1 MRPSRMESRHLG
13 GASTI
18 RRLPPH
24 FAKSGGRD
32 SVPPPSAPQPPVA
45 VRGACLPPTDSP
57 RHIRLAHRLDN
68 SPDILQRILRT
79 QRDADHALCLTY
91 RKPNRFQHMR
101 HLSVSRIAR
110 RTGGNG
116 NPFHVKNM
124 NKALPRPP
132 PASKASSRHGRH
144 RHNVSWLKTHQFP
157 MSAFVRTNTIQK
169 S

>member
-1 MRPSRMESRHLG
+1 MPVVGEKWLKTCLRFVRAAR
-13 GASTI
+13 
-18 RRLPPH
+18 
-24 FAKSGGRD
+24 
-32 SVPPPSAPQPPVA
+32 QPPVDYHRISQSPVVA
-45 VRGACLPPTDSP
+45 QGAYLPPTDYP

-144 RHNVSWLKTHQFP
+144 RYNVSWLKAHQFP